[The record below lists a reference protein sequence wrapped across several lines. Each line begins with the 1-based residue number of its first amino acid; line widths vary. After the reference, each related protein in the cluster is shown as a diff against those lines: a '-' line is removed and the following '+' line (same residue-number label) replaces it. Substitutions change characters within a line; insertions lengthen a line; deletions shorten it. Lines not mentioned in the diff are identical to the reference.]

1 MTVKFLLG
9 HTITHP
15 RVYTCAPPPPH
26 VFTRT
31 RRSVWKRSKASGRRQ
46 SRRPF
51 SRTERPSR
59 NSGSTTMHR
68 PALRH
73 RGSSAAAPH
82 GVPAPSRRWWAGQ
95 EEAAGISCDNG
106 QRGPGCLSLGS
117 SQETLSVWDPGIP
130 DHHSATWREPS
141 PCHSGRDFFRGEAFC
156 PPRPPPH
163 MRTSLGPPLV
173 PRHSDCAS
181 APSQDGRSPQA
192 GTVFS
197 AAPKRST
204 AQNE

>member
-1 MTVKFLLG
+1 MCT
-9 HTITHP
+9 
-15 RVYTCAPPPPH
+15 PPH

-59 NSGSTTMHR
+59 NSSSRTVHR

-82 GVPAPSRRWWAGQ
+82 GVPAPSRWWPRRWWAGQ

-156 PPRPPPH
+156 PPPPH
-163 MRTSLGPPLV
+163 PRTCAQASVHPLSLGTVTARLL
-173 PRHSDCAS
+173 PRRTAGPRRLALSS
-181 APSQDGRSPQA
+181 LQPQ
-192 GTVFS
+192 S
-197 AAPKRST
+197 AAQRRM
-204 AQNE
+204 NE